1 MKKLL
6 AYILPVFLL
15 SSFLLFSKTNKE
27 EVEATGNRPTY
38 NIPVLSG
45 EELDYS
51 NQVFDDFDNGIDS
64 SRWYIYNKTWG
75 QVNGR
80 QNGGVVPDNVFYD
93 SSEGTAIL
101 RTTGDQYADKLI
113 TPGPNAQTEGGR
125 RTGADLVSKFWTYPG
140 RYEVRMRVAPR
151 YGACTSLWTY
161 IEYDSFYNGDR
172 NNHEIDIELPWHG
185 DFNQISYG
193 NYSALNKH
201 TSYKYHTTSPM
212 NDGEY
217 HTFGFDWY
225 YNENTN
231 HKQIN
236 YYYDGN
242 VYTINSNIPFY
253 KTKVNI
259 GVWIPDSDLAG
270 KIPAF
275 DTAYLD
281 IDYFKYIPF
290 KNNLHQDSDYA
301 NAYNINSSHYS
312 NTYPTLSTP
321 FPISERNYFPNG
333 KFNFVNKRSSSDWLN
348 ESITGL
354 ANSGAEVLK
363 KTYDYANSSTS
374 GGIKLNENGTLSA
387 TIDSC
392 YEQQKY
398 ELKFNYKYGGT
409 AKIEYYSA
417 DGVLLDTSNYEL
429 NYLSSWTE
437 FDEIVSMFE
446 NVSYIKVKFIGGSE
460 TLILDNIF
468 LTFKGVGEL
477 IENENTNHF
486 MTGFYGNTS
495 ALDTF
500 STAKN
505 TTSSKVTDAVIND
518 ADPTS
523 TIDWKLSV
531 AKYEYKSGKDFVG
544 SITMGSGSNTI
555 SDSEDA
561 TYSGIYNAVNANET
575 LSGKQSVIY
584 STNSITN
591 LKDISLAWGSCEA
604 GAVYIVYKIKG
615 ENTWKYLGT
624 SFEGTNKNA
633 GTNDSNSWNRR
644 QLVLNSSNNNF
655 NEKLLGKTAQ
665 IGFMFS
671 SNDSNADKSYIRINF
686 IMINKVKSIKA
697 KIDYWSKNNTN
708 LCGVSGLLDDSTSL
722 EYGDL
727 YFTNYNL
734 LVDEANEMNVAIE
747 RNGSALEATY
757 FDEFEYLCGIANV
770 SLNDVPSQRQLTNL
784 RSDKKQIYMVLIAVI
799 LSTSTLTSLV
809 FMKIHKRKGGL
820 H

>member
-6 AYILPVFLL
+6 AYILPAFLL
-15 SSFLLFSKTNKE
+15 SSFLLFIKTNKE

-140 RYEVRMRVAPR
+140 RYEVRMKVAPR

-185 DFNQISYG
+185 DFKQISYG
-193 NYSALNKH
+193 NYSALNQH
-201 TSYKYHTTSPM
+201 TSYKYHTTSPI

-242 VYTINSNIPFY
+242 VYTISSNIPFY

-312 NTYPTLSTP
+312 NTYPTSSTP

-333 KFNFVNKRSSSDWLN
+333 KFNYVNKRSSSDWLN

-354 ANSGAEVLK
+354 ATSGAEVLK
-363 KTYDYANSSTS
+363 KTHDYANSSTS

-392 YEQQKY
+392 HSAQTYN
-398 ELKFNYKYGGT
+398 LSLNYKYGGT
-409 AKIEYYSA
+409 ASVEYYSSA
-417 DGVLLDTSNYEL
+417 DDLLSTSNYTL
-429 NYLSSWTE
+429 AYSSGWNS
-437 FDEIVSMFE
+437 FSQAVSMVS
-446 NVSYIKVKFIGGSE
+446 NVSYIKVKFLGGSE
-460 TLILDNIF
+460 SLILDNI
-468 LTFKGVGEL
+468 LLALGTPQE
-477 IENENTNHF
+477 IEETQNTNHF
-486 MTGFYGNTS
+486 MTGFYGNS
-495 ALDTF
+495 AVL
-500 STAKN
+500 STYSTTKN
-505 TTSSKVTDAVIND
+505 ATSSKVTDAVIND
-518 ADPTS
+518 ADVTS
-523 TIDWKLSV
+523 SIDWRISIS
-531 AKYEYKSGKDFVG
+531 KYEFKSDKDTIG
-544 SITMGSGSNTI
+544 SITMGSSSNTI
-555 SDSEDA
+555 SSSVDSDW
-561 TYSGIYNAVNANET
+561 SGIYSAVNDNET
-575 LSGKQSVIY
+575 ISGIQSAIY
-584 STNSITN
+584 STSAINN
-591 LKDISLAWGSCEA
+591 LRDISLAWNSAEA
-604 GAVYIVYKIKG
+604 GAVYVVYKIYG
-615 ENTWKYLGT
+615 ENTWKYLGAT
-624 SFEGTNKNA
+624 FNAKNKNS
-633 GTNDSNSWNRR
+633 GSDNSSTWNRR
-644 QLVLNSSNNNF
+644 QLVLDSSDNNF
-655 NEKLLGKTAQ
+655 LSKLYGKTAQ

-671 SNDSNADKSYIRINF
+671 SNSSNGDVSYIRLNA
-686 IMINKVKSIKA
+686 IMINKIKAIKA
-697 KIDYWSKNNTN
+697 KIDYWSEHNTN
-708 LCGVSGLLDDSTSL
+708 LCGLSGSLGDPTSL
-722 EYGDL
+722 AYADL
-727 YFTNYNL
+727 YLTNYNL
-734 LVDEANEMNVAIE
+734 TYDDADLLDVGIDTE
-747 RNGSALEATY
+747 GSARELTY
-757 FDEFEYLCGIANV
+757 YNQFAYLCGIANIT
-770 SLNDVPSQRQLTNL
+770 P
-784 RSDKKQIYMVLIAVI
+784 KVI
-799 LSTSTLTSLV
+799 LASPLLKNIFVNNTNMLVIIISLCLLSV
-809 FMKIHKRKGGL
+809 SVITFFVIRKRKTN
-820 H
+820 

>member
-161 IEYDSFYNGDR
+161 IEYDSFHNGDR

-185 DFNQISYG
+185 DFKQISYG
-193 NYSALNKH
+193 NYSALNQH
-201 TSYKYHTTSPM
+201 TSYKYHTTSPI

-236 YYYDGN
+236 YYYDGS
-242 VYTINSNIPFY
+242 VYTISSNIPFY

-312 NTYPTLSTP
+312 NTYPTVSTS
-321 FPISERNYFPNG
+321 FPVSERNYFPNG
-333 KFNFVNKRSSSDWLN
+333 KFNYVNKRSSSDWLN

-354 ANSGAEVLK
+354 ATSGAEVLK

-392 YEQQKY
+392 HSAQTYN
-398 ELKFNYKYGGT
+398 LSLNYKYGGT
-409 AKIEYYSA
+409 ASVEYYNSA
-417 DGVLLDTSNYEL
+417 DDLLSASNYTL
-429 NYLSSWTE
+429 AYSSGWNS
-437 FDEIVSMFE
+437 FSQAVSMVS
-446 NVSYIKVKFIGGSE
+446 NVSYIKVKFLGGSE
-460 TLILDNIF
+460 TLILDNI
-468 LTFKGVGEL
+468 LLALGTPQE
-477 IENENTNHF
+477 IEETQNTNHF
-486 MTGFYGNTS
+486 MAGFYGNS
-495 ALDTF
+495 AVL
-500 STAKN
+500 STYSTTKN
-505 TTSSKVTDAVIND
+505 ATSSKVTDAVIND
-518 ADPTS
+518 ADVTS
-523 TIDWKLSV
+523 SIDWRISIS
-531 AKYEYKSGKDFVG
+531 KYEFKSDKDTIG
-544 SITMGSGSNTI
+544 SITMGSSSNTI
-555 SDSEDA
+555 SSSVDSEWPGIYSAVNDNE
-561 TYSGIYNAVNANET
+561 TISGI
-575 LSGKQSVIY
+575 QSAIY
-584 STNSITN
+584 STSAINN
-591 LKDISLAWGSCEA
+591 LRDISLAWNRAEA
-604 GAVYIVYKIKG
+604 GAVYVVYKIYG
-615 ENTWKYLGT
+615 ENAWKYLGT
-624 SFEGTNKNA
+624 SFDATKKNS
-633 GTNDSNSWNRR
+633 GSNNSSTWNRR
-644 QLVLNSSNNNF
+644 QLVLDSSNNNF
-655 NEKLLGKTAQ
+655 LSKLYGKTAQ

-671 SNDSNADKSYIRINF
+671 SNSSNGEVSYIRLNA
-686 IMINKVKSIKA
+686 IMINKIKAIKA
-697 KIDYWSKNNTN
+697 KIDYWSEHNTN
-708 LCGVSGLLDDSTSL
+708 LCGLSGSLGDPTSL
-722 EYGDL
+722 AYADL
-727 YFTNYNL
+727 YLINYNL
-734 LVDEANEMNVAIE
+734 TYDDADLLDVGIDIE
-747 RNGSALEATY
+747 GSARELTY
-757 FDEFEYLCGIANV
+757 YNQFAYLCGIANIT
-770 SLNDVPSQRQLTNL
+770 P
-784 RSDKKQIYMVLIAVI
+784 KVI
-799 LSTSTLTSLV
+799 LASPLLRNIFVNNTNMLVIIISLSLLSV
-809 FMKIHKRKGGL
+809 SVITFFVIRKRKTN
-820 H
+820 